1 MSVQP
6 SPGPPAANSGPAA
19 TSDLSSD
26 DHVDGAAGGSSD
38 SRPDARALRRAAYD
52 RLSRYP
58 ILILSL
64 GFIAGFI
71 FKISPPDHPTER
83 ELGNWLLIAAWVG
96 FIADYMFSLMLAPNR
111 RRFVVT
117 HVPLLVAIL
126 FPPLRFLLIV
136 RAINGVAYQHRNRF
150 GGRIRVYLLYV
161 TTVVV
166 VAGALLELFFERM
179 SPTSNIRSVGD
190 SLWWVMESIS
200 TVGYGDYYP
209 VTVPGRL
216 VAVLL
221 FINGIALLS
230 VVTATLAGRVLGDA
244 GNQGEE
250 ATVTLNDL
258 QQRLVSLENAINT
271 LAASDHQVAAE
282 VESTTDKG
290 R

>member
-1 MSVQP
+1 MR
-6 SPGPPAANSGPAA
+6 AA
-19 TSDLSSD
+19 
-26 DHVDGAAGGSSD
+26 
-38 SRPDARALRRAAYD
+38 RRAAYD

-64 GFIAGFI
+64 GFIVGFI
-71 FKISPPDHPTER
+71 LKISPPDHPTER
-83 ELGNWLLIAAWVG
+83 ELGSWLLVAAWVG
-96 FIADYMFSLMLAPNR
+96 FIADYVFSLLLAARR

-150 GGRIRVYLLYV
+150 GGRIRVYLLYI
-161 TTVVV
+161 TTIVV

-179 SPTSNIRSVGD
+179 SPTSNIRSLGD
-190 SLWWVMESIS
+190 SFWWVMESIS

-209 VTVPGRL
+209 VTVPGRI
-216 VAVLL
+216 VAVML

-230 VVTATLAGRVLGDA
+230 VVTASLAGRVLGDA

-258 QQRLVSLENAINT
+258 QQRLLSMERAINALT
-271 LAASDHQVAAE
+271 ASDDRVAAD
-282 VESTTDKG
+282 VDQSG
-290 R
+290 LGQVPR